1 MNYDQGQELPRIGG
15 SFLFVT
21 VMVGSFTYQPCAI
34 KNNNLMSLAC
44 QVTVYLKT
52 KMPYHNGEE

>member
-34 KNNNLMSLAC
+34 KNNNLMLLTC
-44 QVTVYLKT
+44 
-52 KMPYHNGEE
+52 

>member
-1 MNYDQGQELPRIGG
+1 MNHGQELPRQAAPFFI
-15 SFLFVT
+15 VT
-21 VMVGSFTYQPCAI
+21 IMVGLFTRQPCAI
-34 KNNNLMSLAC
+34 KNNNLMSLNC